1 MVRIH
6 CNKIHYN
13 QKINHNLL
21 QSSKKKVKDK
31 KLKTISVAHSPDA
44 DDIFMYYAIK
54 FGWVTPTNAKFENIA
69 DDIESL
75 NQATLKGEYD
85 ICAISFALYPFVKDD
100 YALLKTAVSFGE
112 GYGPKLIKKKGATLK
127 KNFKV
132 ALSGE
137 FTTNALLFKI
147 AYPNA
152 RITYLNFLEIEE
164 AVLNGTVDAGVLI
177 HESILTYNQEL
188 EVEREM
194 WDIWVKLSG
203 GDLPL
208 PLGGMCLRRSLPLS
222 DAINYENT
230 LIKAVEVA
238 NKNRKVLA
246 PMLIEKGLIRV
257 DAKTLDK
264 YLDLYANDNSVK
276 MSDLQYKALDKLY
289 ELGYKNGFYENLI
302 KSQDFLIPSEYEE
315 LRAR

>member
-1 MVRIH
+1 M
-6 CNKIHYN
+6 
-13 QKINHNLL
+13 
-21 QSSKKKVKDK
+21 
-31 KLKTISVAHSPDA
+31 KTISVAHSPDA

-54 FGWVTPTNAKFENIA
+54 FGWVRAKDAKFDNIA
-69 DDIESL
+69 ADIETL

-112 GYGPKLIKKKGATLK
+112 GYGPKLIKKIGTKLK
-127 KNFKV
+127 RNFKV

-147 AYPNA
+147 AYPEA
-152 RITYLNFLEIEE
+152 RISYMNFLEIEE

-177 HESILTYNQEL
+177 HESILNYNKKL
-188 EVEREM
+188 EVEKEM
-194 WDIWVKLSG
+194 WDIWVELSG
-203 GDLPL
+203 GGLPL
-208 PLGGMCLRRSLPLS
+208 PLGGMCLRRSIPLHS
-222 DAINYENT
+222 AIDYENT

-238 NKNRKVLA
+238 NKNRHVLA

-257 DAKTLDK
+257 NAATLDK

-276 MSDLQYKALDKLY
+276 MSDIQYEALDKLY
-289 ELGYKNGFYENLI
+289 ELGYKNRFYENLI
-302 KSQDFLIPSEYEE
+302 KSKEFLIPSEYEE